1 MKISRSFTVA
11 AGNYDVFLIAK
22 EPTPEKAPKNAPPPK
37 MSAIKQSVTV
47 PDFWNSELQTS
58 SVIVAQR
65 IDPLPAPLTPQQ
77 QADRPYA
84 LGMMEILPTFETK
97 FTKKAELSTFMLI
110 YNPKVDSAN
119 KPDVSVEYNFYQK
132 LAGQPE
138 KFFNKTNPQN
148 LNAQT
153 LPPNFDFAAGHQ
165 LQSGQA
171 VPAGVVPGRRLPSR
185 DQGHRQDREQNV
197 DAGNQLHRQSLVTQ
211 QRAERSQMSTS
222 SRMTRR
228 AVVGGLVLL
237 CLPAVSTHRARDSCV
252 PSRTSRRLRRFDSR
266 HRPGRAWARR
276 CAGATVSA
284 LGASSAFAV
293 SDRAGHFEMR
303 TLSPGPYL
311 LRAHQTGFVASRG
324 QVVDVRPSA
333 RASSAIAL
341 RHVTAVNTPST
352 VPVLAA
358 GIGATVDAPAPPVD
372 PDATANTATRR
383 AQPATTITVSS
394 RGVSATPAER
404 S

>member
-1 MKISRSFTVA
+1 MKQRRAVFALSVLVGCASSMMLFAQSKDDKKKDEAQKREIQSIVKSVDDLTAGQPAANDLSMTWLREDVLKAQGNKEYVPFTVQIDPSKVNGGTVAFYWRVVSKSAAAVPVAEPGKKDDKKDKDKGKKSDYAYEDITFVPVTPGQASMKISRSFTVP

-22 EPTPEKAPKNAPPPK
+22 EPTPEKAPKNAPPTK
-37 MSAIKQSVTV
+37 ISALKQTVNV
-47 PDFWNSELQTS
+47 PDFWNSELATS

-110 YNPKVDSAN
+110 YNPKVDGAN

-171 VPAGVVPGRRLPSR
+171 VPLASFPEGDYRLEIKITDKIANKSLT
-185 DQGHRQDREQNV
+185 REI
-197 DAGNQLHRQSLVTQ
+197 A
-211 QRAERSQMSTS
+211 
-222 SRMTRR
+222 
-228 AVVGGLVLL
+228 
-237 CLPAVSTHRARDSCV
+237 
-252 PSRTSRRLRRFDSR
+252 F
-266 HRPGRAWARR
+266 
-276 CAGATVSA
+276 TVI
-284 LGASSAFAV
+284 AS
-293 SDRAGHFEMR
+293 
-303 TLSPGPYL
+303 
-311 LRAHQTGFVASRG
+311 
-324 QVVDVRPSA
+324 
-333 RASSAIAL
+333 
-341 RHVTAVNTPST
+341 
-352 VPVLAA
+352 
-358 GIGATVDAPAPPVD
+358 
-372 PDATANTATRR
+372 
-383 AQPATTITVSS
+383 
-394 RGVSATPAER
+394 
-404 S
+404 

>member
-1 MKISRSFTVA
+1 MKQRRAVFALLVVVGCASSLALFAQSKDDKKKDEAQKREIQSIVKSVDDLTAGQPAANDLSMTWLREDVLKAQGNKEYVPFTVQLDPSKVSGGTVAFYWRVVSKSPAAAAPAPDAGKKDDKKDKDKDKGKKSDYAYEDIAFVPVTAGQTTMKISRSFTVP

-22 EPTPEKAPKNAPPPK
+22 EPTPEKAPKNAPPAK
-37 MSAIKQSVTV
+37 ISALKQTVNV
-47 PDFWNSELQTS
+47 PDFWNNELATS

-97 FTKKAELSTFMLI
+97 FSKKSELSTFMLI

-171 VPAGVVPGRRLPSR
+171 VPLASFPEGDYRLEIKITDKIANDPSVKK
-185 DQGHRQDREQNV
+185 QK
-197 DAGNQLHRQSLVTQ
+197 
-211 QRAERSQMSTS
+211 
-222 SRMTRR
+222 
-228 AVVGGLVLL
+228 
-237 CLPAVSTHRARDSCV
+237 
-252 PSRTSRRLRRFDSR
+252 
-266 HRPGRAWARR
+266 
-276 CAGATVSA
+276 
-284 LGASSAFAV
+284 
-293 SDRAGHFEMR
+293 
-303 TLSPGPYL
+303 
-311 LRAHQTGFVASRG
+311 
-324 QVVDVRPSA
+324 
-333 RASSAIAL
+333 
-341 RHVTAVNTPST
+341 
-352 VPVLAA
+352 
-358 GIGATVDAPAPPVD
+358 
-372 PDATANTATRR
+372 
-383 AQPATTITVSS
+383 IT
-394 RGVSATPAER
+394 
-404 S
+404 

>member
-1 MKISRSFTVA
+1 MKQRRGVFALFVLAVCASSIGLFAQSKDDKKKDEAQKREIQSIVKSVDELAAGQPGANDLSMTWLREDVLKAQGQKEYVPFTVQIDPSKISGGTVAFYWRVVSKAGAAAPAAEPGKKDDKKDKDKKSDYAYEDISFLPVTAGQTSMKISRSFTVP

-37 MSAIKQSVTV
+37 MSGIKQSVNV

-171 VPAGVVPGRRLPSR
+171 VPLASFPEGDYRLEIKVT
-185 DQGHRQDREQNV
+185 DKIANKTLTREIN
-197 DAGNQLHRQSLVTQ
+197 
-211 QRAERSQMSTS
+211 
-222 SRMTRR
+222 
-228 AVVGGLVLL
+228 
-237 CLPAVSTHRARDSCV
+237 
-252 PSRTSRRLRRFDSR
+252 F
-266 HRPGRAWARR
+266 
-276 CAGATVSA
+276 TV
-284 LGASSAFAV
+284 
-293 SDRAGHFEMR
+293 
-303 TLSPGPYL
+303 
-311 LRAHQTGFVASRG
+311 
-324 QVVDVRPSA
+324 
-333 RASSAIAL
+333 
-341 RHVTAVNTPST
+341 TPS
-352 VPVLAA
+352 
-358 GIGATVDAPAPPVD
+358 
-372 PDATANTATRR
+372 
-383 AQPATTITVSS
+383 
-394 RGVSATPAER
+394 
-404 S
+404 

>member
-1 MKISRSFTVA
+1 MKQRRAVFALTVLVGCASSMMLFAQSKDDKKKDEAQKREIQSIVKSVDDLTAGQPAANDLSMTWLREDVLKAQGNKEYVPFTVQIDPSKVAGGTVAFYWRVVSKAGAAVPVAEPGKKDDKKDKDKDKGKKSDYAYEDISFVPVTAGQTSMKISRSFTVP

-37 MSAIKQSVTV
+37 ISALKQTVNV
-47 PDFWNSELQTS
+47 PDFWNSEPATS

-110 YNPKVDSAN
+110 YNPKVDANN
-119 KPDVSVEYNFYQK
+119 KPDVVAEYNFYQK

-171 VPAGVVPGRRLPSR
+171 VPLASFPEGDYRLEIKITDKIANKSLT
-185 DQGHRQDREQNV
+185 REI
-197 DAGNQLHRQSLVTQ
+197 A
-211 QRAERSQMSTS
+211 
-222 SRMTRR
+222 
-228 AVVGGLVLL
+228 
-237 CLPAVSTHRARDSCV
+237 
-252 PSRTSRRLRRFDSR
+252 F
-266 HRPGRAWARR
+266 
-276 CAGATVSA
+276 TVI
-284 LGASSAFAV
+284 AS
-293 SDRAGHFEMR
+293 
-303 TLSPGPYL
+303 
-311 LRAHQTGFVASRG
+311 
-324 QVVDVRPSA
+324 
-333 RASSAIAL
+333 
-341 RHVTAVNTPST
+341 
-352 VPVLAA
+352 
-358 GIGATVDAPAPPVD
+358 
-372 PDATANTATRR
+372 
-383 AQPATTITVSS
+383 
-394 RGVSATPAER
+394 
-404 S
+404 